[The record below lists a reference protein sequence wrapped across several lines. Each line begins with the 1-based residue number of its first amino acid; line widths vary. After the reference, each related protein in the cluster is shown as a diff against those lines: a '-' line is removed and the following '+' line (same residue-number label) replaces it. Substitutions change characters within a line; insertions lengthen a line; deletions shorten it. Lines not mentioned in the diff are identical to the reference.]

1 MLRAREAGL
10 RRTRAL
16 EDVLSILIH
25 ACQPLTLADI
35 AESDRLRSGADK
47 ATVYRLLMK
56 LEERSLIRRLGLHDR
71 SAYYILNLPG
81 DEDFIRLP
89 GLFRRWE
96 LNDVIELGA
105 DFHLEDAGEAADG
118 TQLIAVYRRER
129 RSTRNATTD
138 SSSTTNPNKK
148 EQ

>member
-1 MLRAREAGL
+1 MSREPIPI
-10 RRTRAL
+10 
-16 EDVLSILIH
+16 LS
-25 ACQPLTLADI
+25 
-35 AESDRLRSGADK
+35 
-47 ATVYRLLMK
+47 
-56 LEERSLIRRLGLHDR
+56 
-71 SAYYILNLPG
+71 LPG

-96 LNDVIELGA
+96 LNDVVELGA

-129 RSTRNATTD
+129 RSPPND
-138 SSSTTNPNKK
+138 SSSNPNPNSK

>member
-1 MLRAREAGL
+1 MTHE
-10 RRTRAL
+10 T
-16 EDVLSILIH
+16 IPIH
-25 ACQPLTLADI
+25 D
-35 AESDRLRSGADK
+35 
-47 ATVYRLLMK
+47 
-56 LEERSLIRRLGLHDR
+56 
-71 SAYYILNLPG
+71 LPG

-129 RSTRNATTD
+129 TQT
-138 SSSTTNPNKK
+138 SSSNPNPKK

>member
-1 MLRAREAGL
+1 MTHEP
-10 RRTRAL
+10 
-16 EDVLSILIH
+16 IPIH
-25 ACQPLTLADI
+25 D
-35 AESDRLRSGADK
+35 
-47 ATVYRLLMK
+47 
-56 LEERSLIRRLGLHDR
+56 
-71 SAYYILNLPG
+71 LPG

-96 LNDVIELGA
+96 LNAVVELGA
-105 DFHLEDAGEAADG
+105 DFNLEDAGEAADG

-129 RSTRNATTD
+129 RSPRND

>member
-1 MLRAREAGL
+1 MICEPIP
-10 RRTRAL
+10 
-16 EDVLSILIH
+16 V
-25 ACQPLTLADI
+25 
-35 AESDRLRSGADK
+35 
-47 ATVYRLLMK
+47 
-56 LEERSLIRRLGLHDR
+56 
-71 SAYYILNLPG
+71 LNLPG

-129 RSTRNATTD
+129 RSSPND
-138 SSSTTNPNKK
+138 SSSNPNNK

>member
-1 MLRAREAGL
+1 MTREP
-10 RRTRAL
+10 
-16 EDVLSILIH
+16 I
-25 ACQPLTLADI
+25 P
-35 AESDRLRSGADK
+35 
-47 ATVYRLLMK
+47 
-56 LEERSLIRRLGLHDR
+56 
-71 SAYYILNLPG
+71 ILNLPG

-96 LNDVIELGA
+96 LNDVVELGA

-129 RSTRNATTD
+129 RSTRNTTTD
-138 SSSTTNPNKK
+138 SSSTTHPNKK

>member
-1 MLRAREAGL
+1 MTHEP
-10 RRTRAL
+10 
-16 EDVLSILIH
+16 IPIH
-25 ACQPLTLADI
+25 D
-35 AESDRLRSGADK
+35 
-47 ATVYRLLMK
+47 
-56 LEERSLIRRLGLHDR
+56 
-71 SAYYILNLPG
+71 LPG

-129 RSTRNATTD
+129 RSTRTTTTD
-138 SSSTTNPNKK
+138 SSSTTNPNPNKK

>member
-1 MLRAREAGL
+1 MNREP
-10 RRTRAL
+10 
-16 EDVLSILIH
+16 IPIH
-25 ACQPLTLADI
+25 D
-35 AESDRLRSGADK
+35 
-47 ATVYRLLMK
+47 
-56 LEERSLIRRLGLHDR
+56 
-71 SAYYILNLPG
+71 LPG

-129 RSTRNATTD
+129 RSTRDD
-138 SSSTTNPNKK
+138 SSSTTNPNTK

>member
-1 MLRAREAGL
+1 MNHEP
-10 RRTRAL
+10 
-16 EDVLSILIH
+16 IPIH
-25 ACQPLTLADI
+25 D
-35 AESDRLRSGADK
+35 
-47 ATVYRLLMK
+47 
-56 LEERSLIRRLGLHDR
+56 
-71 SAYYILNLPG
+71 LPG
-81 DEDFIRLP
+81 VEDFIRLP

-129 RSTRNATTD
+129 RTRNTTTD
-138 SSSTTNPNKK
+138 SSTTNPNKK

>member
-1 MLRAREAGL
+1 MTHEPIPI
-10 RRTRAL
+10 
-16 EDVLSILIH
+16 LS
-25 ACQPLTLADI
+25 
-35 AESDRLRSGADK
+35 
-47 ATVYRLLMK
+47 
-56 LEERSLIRRLGLHDR
+56 
-71 SAYYILNLPG
+71 LPG
-81 DEDFIRLP
+81 DEDFVRLP

-129 RSTRNATTD
+129 RSTQTD
-138 SSSTTNPNKK
+138 SSTTHNRNTK

>member
-1 MLRAREAGL
+1 MNREP
-10 RRTRAL
+10 
-16 EDVLSILIH
+16 I
-25 ACQPLTLADI
+25 P
-35 AESDRLRSGADK
+35 
-47 ATVYRLLMK
+47 
-56 LEERSLIRRLGLHDR
+56 
-71 SAYYILNLPG
+71 ILNLPG

-96 LNDVIELGA
+96 LNDVVELGA

-129 RSTRNATTD
+129 RSPRND
-138 SSSTTNPNKK
+138 SSGTTNPSNK

>member
-1 MLRAREAGL
+1 MTHEP
-10 RRTRAL
+10 
-16 EDVLSILIH
+16 IPIH
-25 ACQPLTLADI
+25 D
-35 AESDRLRSGADK
+35 
-47 ATVYRLLMK
+47 
-56 LEERSLIRRLGLHDR
+56 
-71 SAYYILNLPG
+71 LPG

-96 LNDVIELGA
+96 LHDVIELGA

-129 RSTRNATTD
+129 RSTRNTTTD
-138 SSSTTNPNKK
+138 SSSTSNPNKK

>member
-1 MLRAREAGL
+1 MTHEP
-10 RRTRAL
+10 
-16 EDVLSILIH
+16 IPIH
-25 ACQPLTLADI
+25 D
-35 AESDRLRSGADK
+35 
-47 ATVYRLLMK
+47 
-56 LEERSLIRRLGLHDR
+56 
-71 SAYYILNLPG
+71 LPG

-129 RSTRNATTD
+129 RSTRNTTTD
-138 SSSTTNPNKK
+138 SSSTTTTNPNKK